1 MANQLI
7 EQAKTKAN
15 EEGGRMIV
23 QAREAIQNEKNAAL
37 AEVKNTAAQ
46 LSIDIAERI
55 LRRELAD
62 SSSQQQLV
70 NSYLKDVKLN

>member
-1 MANQLI
+1 
-7 EQAKTKAN
+7 
-15 EEGGRMIV
+15 MIM

-37 AEVKNTAAQ
+37 TEVKNTAAK

-62 SSSQQQLV
+62 AGSQQQLV
-70 NSYLKDVKLN
+70 DSYLKDVKLN

>member
-1 MANQLI
+1 
-7 EQAKTKAN
+7 
-15 EEGGRMIV
+15 
-23 QAREAIQNEKNAAL
+23 
-37 AEVKNTAAQ
+37 VKNTAAQ

-70 NSYLKDVKLN
+70 DSYLKDVKLN